1 MERIHIAHC
10 RQMRGIRLLD
20 MEAAADR
27 FRRVDDAFDDAAP
40 TGRFDDGIVNCRDQI
55 AAAV

>member
-1 MERIHIAHC
+1 
-10 RQMRGIRLLD
+10 MRGIRLLD